1 MTTYNPLK
9 HKEKNYIIL
18 ITSTPKHHSQRIGA
32 MSVHSFNLHTTAK
45 LPQVGKQYMCFQI
58 DGKPTQATKCVKS
71 KIMTKVI
78 DCVIFID
85 TFEKHV

>member
-58 DGKPTQATKCVKS
+58 DGKPTQASKCVKS
-71 KIMTKVI
+71 RLMNNVI
-78 DCVIFID
+78 DYVLLIY
-85 TFEKHV
+85 TFEQK